1 MCDSRALWN
10 SEDRDR
16 EREGGR
22 REKERDSRKER
33 TVSMLLKNVTV
44 AMMIAV
50 EMVSRLRQQQ
60 EGDLGLQ

>member
-1 MCDSRALWN
+1 M
-10 SEDRDR
+10 
-16 EREGGR
+16 
-22 REKERDSRKER
+22 KER

-50 EMVSRLRQQQ
+50 EMVSGLRQQQ